1 MSVAQKYANMGPEI
15 GDLIQIVDADLR
27 SVLSDDNVYRMAA
40 SEAFPFYNKT
50 HLISLQFPARSADVC
65 LFYVYFPV
73 GLKDCVFYHLDIWN
87 ASLFFQV
94 VGVPVT
100 LNGDHK
106 NQFVQPNVGFD
117 TICKVNSQLISNV
130 CTYALSA
137 KKYYYF
143 IRLMGRKAS
152 HVALEC
158 TLQSHPNMV
167 ILGEE
172 VAASKLTIFN
182 LTEQICDAVQARAEQ
197 AAFWSFVLTS
207 SKHYLGKCGCVWF
220 DRSEAKDREIVA
232 RKLREHVEG
241 ADNNP
246 LFIFPEGMSVNNHY
260 SVMFKK
266 VLSKNNNDHVCP
278 LFIYY

>member
-1 MSVAQKYANMGPEI
+1 MFIEWRLQRHSPFTTKRTLFLSNSQLEVP
-15 GDLIQIVDADLR
+15 IQSGA
-27 SVLSDDNVYRMAA
+27 
-40 SEAFPFYNKT
+40 T
-50 HLISLQFPARSADVC
+50 
-65 LFYVYFPV
+65 
-73 GLKDCVFYHLDIWN
+73 
-87 ASLFFQV
+87 SLFFQV

-100 LNGDHK
+100 FNGDLK

-137 KKYYYF
+137 EKYYYF

-167 ILGEE
+167 IL
-172 VAASKLTIFN
+172 VSWRYPASRRAYRKHPCNLCAITRLLQSTI
-182 LTEQICDAVQARAEQ
+182 LESV
-197 AAFWSFVLTS
+197 
-207 SKHYLGKCGCVWF
+207 GCIWF

-246 LFIFPEGMSVNNHY
+246 LLIFPEGTCVNNHY
-260 SVMFKK
+260 SIMFKK
-266 VLSKNNNDHVCP
+266 GPFELGLTEPVHSTGPH
-278 LFIYY
+278 